1 MERWNARNAGYV
13 AEHYISRTFLLIHHF
28 YFCTQGRIGK
38 YYAVED
44 MLTTDPS
51 EKYGTIT
58 MQEHYNKIAA
68 EGQDKFTPV
77 RATALIGR
85 WIESFPLIAAA
96 HVPLFGYLTNPKA
109 VQTMGGTSG
118 LDLGFILAS
127 THNLVI

>member
-1 MERWNARNAGYV
+1 
-13 AEHYISRTFLLIHHF
+13 
-28 YFCTQGRIGK
+28 
-38 YYAVED
+38 

>member
-1 MERWNARNAGYV
+1 MSANLMSQKTYNNTKPVCG
-13 AEHYISRTFLLIHHF
+13 
-28 YFCTQGRIGK
+28 GR
-38 YYAVED
+38 
-44 MLTTDPS
+44 
-51 EKYGTIT
+51 
-58 MQEHYNKIAA
+58 KIAA

-96 HVPLFGYLTNPKA
+96 HVLLFGYLTNPKA